1 LRRKAIV
8 KLRIGKINFLNL
20 YPIFYTLEKECDPSR
35 FEFIEGTP
43 AELNGLLR
51 DGELDISPSSSI
63 EYLRNQEM
71 YTLIEGHSISATGP
85 IMSILLF
92 STLPIE
98 ELDKKM
104 ILASSQSETSTA
116 LLKIILK
123 KFYRFDNRILISDSD
138 LVEGLR
144 SASAYMLIGDDAL
157 RAARSPAITEDPS
170 HIHVYDL
177 GEIWFRNTGLPFVY
191 ALWMG
196 RKECC
201 SEEAFIEFIER
212 LDGAKKHAKDH
223 FRDIASEMTKK
234 QSMIIDDPVAYWN
247 IISYDLNED
256 HKEGL
261 KLFDRL
267 IKEQGLL

>member
-1 LRRKAIV
+1 M

-20 YPIFYTLEKECDPSR
+20 HPIFYTLEKECDPSR

-92 STLPIE
+92 STLPVE

-123 KFYRFDNRILISDSD
+123 KFYRFENRILISDSD
-138 LVEGLR
+138 LMEGLS

-157 RAARSPAITEDPS
+157 RAARSPAITEGSP

-177 GEIWFRNTGLPFVY
+177 GELWYRNTELPFVY

-201 SEEAFIEFIER
+201 SEEVFIEFIEI
-212 LDGAKKHAKDH
+212 LDSAKNHARDH
-223 FRDIASEMTKK
+223 FRDIASDMPDRH
-234 QSMIIDDPVAYWN
+234 SMIVDDPVAYWKN
-247 IISYDLNED
+247 ISYDLNED

-267 IKEQGLL
+267 VKEQGLL